1 MDSKIKKYLQDYIEA
16 IEKVDDEKIEIKSLD
31 DCIDLYKKIANM
43 NRAEGGDKEWTL
55 AKDALENIFN
65 YDTANKTK
73 NQCYLAF
80 QSLIVNNSYKIFV
93 EAK

>member
-1 MDSKIKKYLQDYIEA
+1 MDLIKEYLQEYIEA
-16 IEKVDDEKIEIKSLD
+16 IEKLDNEKVEISSLD
-31 DCIDLYKKIANM
+31 DCINLYKKIATM
-43 NRAEGGDKEWTL
+43 NRAEGGEKEWIL
-55 AKDALENIFN
+55 AQDALENVFK
-65 YDTANKTK
+65 YDTSNKTK

>member
-1 MDSKIKKYLQDYIEA
+1 MDSVKKYLQDYIEA
-16 IEKVDDEKIEIKSLD
+16 IEKVDDEKVVINSLD
-31 DCIDLYKKIANM
+31 DCINLYKKIANM
-43 NRAEGGDKEWTL
+43 NRAEGGDKEWTF

-65 YDTANKTK
+65 YDTEGKTK

-93 EAK
+93 ESK